1 MEKNIQEVTLTK
13 YAAKAGVIK
22 FGTWG
27 SRGIEQL
34 HITALP
40 PWDEAA
46 VITVTFVNG
55 RVQSEPQVF
64 PESMTI
70 DVPQAAT
77 SAATKSRASCK
88 MVFKGIDQSGAV
100 VYSTDLPYT
109 VLNRTDIDGAEYD
122 PGKNAFEQYIQQ
134 VGAYRDTALNAAN
147 SARNSELSAEE
158 YADSAKAADSA
169 ARKSAESAAASAAGI
184 AESEKRAAASAASAA
199 GSAASAEETRK
210 QVERIAAGV
219 AKGNMSVSDYDNDG
233 AVKAA
238 GGMKAYTKAQTDVLA
253 ADIKKA
259 NDSIAEVKTTAG
271 AAAAQAEKNKTD
283 LAETNNTLANVQTNF
298 SSLAADVGNL
308 QYPNAG
314 AHNAIY
320 RGKFLGNTVTAAQYA
335 AIKAGTFDDLYIGDY
350 WTIGDV
356 NYRIAAFDYFLNV
369 GDKAC
374 TDHHVV
380 LVPDTRLYNA
390 QMHNTSSGG
399 YEDGAANT
407 TAGGYVGSDMYK
419 SNLEQ
424 AKTIIKRAFS
434 GHVLNHRVYLVNAVA
449 NGAPSAG
456 ALADSEV
463 DLMTERMV
471 YGSPVFSPMN
481 DGQKSPWSNM
491 HNYTVEKSQLP
502 LFQHDPSRICNRES
516 WWLRDVASASSF
528 TNIFCEGFADY
539 GDASYSHG
547 VRPYFCIY

>member
-158 YADSAKAADSA
+158 YADSAKAAKGE

-253 ADIKKA
+253 ADITKA
-259 NDSIAEVKTTAG
+259 NNSIAEVKTTAD

-283 LAETNNTLANVQTNF
+283 LSETNHTLANVQT
-298 SSLAADVGNL
+298 SLSGLAADVDNL
-308 QYPNAG
+308 KY
-314 AHNAIY
+314 
-320 RGKFLGNTVTAAQYA
+320 
-335 AIKAGTFDDLYIGDY
+335 
-350 WTIGDV
+350 
-356 NYRIAAFDYFLNV
+356 
-369 GDKAC
+369 
-374 TDHHVV
+374 V
-380 LVPDTRLYNA
+380 LVSLPASGWSGSAPYTQTVSVSGMTADWVPGIPTAVLGSSVA
-390 QMHNTSSGG
+390 VSTLLAATEALGCIKMITSADGTLTFTAP
-399 YEDGAANT
+399 EDKPGVSLT
-407 TAGGYVGSDMYK
+407 
-419 SNLEQ
+419 L
-424 AKTIIKRAFS
+424 
-434 GHVLNHRVYLVNAVA
+434 RVPGMV
-449 NGAPSAG
+449 
-456 ALADSEV
+456 
-463 DLMTERMV
+463 ER
-471 YGSPVFSPMN
+471 S
-481 DGQKSPWSNM
+481 
-491 HNYTVEKSQLP
+491 
-502 LFQHDPSRICNRES
+502 
-516 WWLRDVASASSF
+516 
-528 TNIFCEGFADY
+528 
-539 GDASYSHG
+539 
-547 VRPYFCIY
+547 

>member
-1 MEKNIQEVTLTK
+1 MEKNIHEVTLTK

-122 PGKNAFEQYIQQ
+122 PGKNAFEQYIRQ
-134 VGAYRDTALNAAN
+134 VGAYRDMALNAAN
-147 SARNSELSAEE
+147 SARNSELCAEE
-158 YADSAKAADSA
+158 YADSAKAAYGE

-210 QVERIAAGV
+210 QVEQIAAGV

-233 AVKAA
+233 DVKAA

-253 ADIKKA
+253 ADITKA
-259 NDSIAEVKTTAG
+259 NNSIAEVKTTAD

-283 LAETNNTLANVQTNF
+283 LAETNHTLANVQT
-298 SSLAADVGNL
+298 SLGGLAAEVDNL
-308 QYPNAG
+308 QYSNAG
-314 AHNAIY
+314 AHNAVY
-320 RGKFLGNTVTAAQYA
+320 RGKAMGGSVSEEQYA

-350 WTIGDV
+350 WTIGGV
-356 NYRIAAFDYFLNV
+356 NYRIAAFDYFLNN
-369 GDKAC
+369 GDPEC

-380 LVPDTRLYNA
+380 IVPDTCLYNKA
-390 QMHNTSSGG
+390 MNSS
-399 YEDGAANT
+399 NT
-407 TAGGYVGSDMYK
+407 TTGGYVGSAMYK

-424 AKTIIKRAFS
+424 AKTTIKNAFS
-434 GHVLNHRVYLVNAVA
+434 DHILKHRIYLTNAVA
-449 NGAPSAG
+449 NGRASGG
-456 ALADSEV
+456 AFCDSEV
-463 DLMTERMV
+463 DLMCEHMV
-471 YGSPVFSPMN
+471 YGSGIFSPVS
-481 DGQKSPWSNM
+481 DGRDIPA
-491 HNYTVEKSQLP
+491 NYRLEKSQLP
-502 LFQHDPSRICNRES
+502 LFQHEPSRICNRTG
-516 WWLRDVASASSF
+516 WWLRDVITVSDFAKVVGNGNAAPSSASS
-528 TNIFCEGFADY
+528 
-539 GDASYSHG
+539 SQG

>member
-1 MEKNIQEVTLTK
+1 MEKNIHEVTLTK

-158 YADSAKAADSA
+158 YADSAKTADGE

-210 QVERIAAGV
+210 QVEKIAAGV

-253 ADIKKA
+253 ADITKA
-259 NDSIAEVKTTAG
+259 NNRIAEVKTTAD

-283 LAETNNTLANVQTNF
+283 LSETNHTLATVQT
-298 SSLAADVGNL
+298 SLSGLAADVDNL
-308 QYPNAG
+308 KYVLVSLPASGWSGSAPYTQ
-314 AHNAIY
+314 
-320 RGKFLGNTVTAAQYA
+320 TVSVSGMTADWVPG
-335 AIKAGTFDDLYIGDY
+335 IPT
-350 WTIGDV
+350 
-356 NYRIAAFDYFLNV
+356 
-369 GDKAC
+369 
-374 TDHHVV
+374 VV
-380 LVPDTRLYNA
+380 LGSNVDVSALLTATEALGCIKMITSADGTLTFTAPENKPGVSLTMRVPG
-390 QMHNTSSGG
+390 Q
-399 YEDGAANT
+399 
-407 TAGGYVGSDMYK
+407 
-419 SNLEQ
+419 
-424 AKTIIKRAFS
+424 I
-434 GHVLNHRVYLVNAVA
+434 
-449 NGAPSAG
+449 
-456 ALADSEV
+456 
-463 DLMTERMV
+463 ER
-471 YGSPVFSPMN
+471 
-481 DGQKSPWSNM
+481 
-491 HNYTVEKSQLP
+491 
-502 LFQHDPSRICNRES
+502 R
-516 WWLRDVASASSF
+516 
-528 TNIFCEGFADY
+528 
-539 GDASYSHG
+539 
-547 VRPYFCIY
+547 

>member
-158 YADSAKAADSA
+158 YADSAKAADGE

-253 ADIKKA
+253 ADITKA
-259 NDSIAEVKTTAG
+259 NNRIADVKTTAD
-271 AAAAQAEKNKTD
+271 AAAVQAEKNKTD
-283 LAETNNTLANVQTNF
+283 LSETNNTLANVQT
-298 SSLAADVGNL
+298 SLSGLAADVDNL
-308 QYPNAG
+308 KYVLVSLPASGWSGSAPYTQTVSVSGMTEDWVPGVPTAV
-314 AHNAIY
+314 
-320 RGKFLGNTVTAAQYA
+320 LGSSVAVSTLLAATEA
-335 AIKAGTFDDLYIGDY
+335 LGCIKMITSAAGTLTF
-350 WTIGDV
+350 T
-356 NYRIAAFDYFLNV
+356 APE
-369 GDKAC
+369 DKPGESL
-374 TDHHVV
+374 T
-380 LVPDTRLYNA
+380 LRVPG
-390 QMHNTSSGG
+390 M
-399 YEDGAANT
+399 
-407 TAGGYVGSDMYK
+407 V
-419 SNLEQ
+419 
-424 AKTIIKRAFS
+424 
-434 GHVLNHRVYLVNAVA
+434 
-449 NGAPSAG
+449 
-456 ALADSEV
+456 
-463 DLMTERMV
+463 ER
-471 YGSPVFSPMN
+471 S
-481 DGQKSPWSNM
+481 
-491 HNYTVEKSQLP
+491 
-502 LFQHDPSRICNRES
+502 
-516 WWLRDVASASSF
+516 
-528 TNIFCEGFADY
+528 
-539 GDASYSHG
+539 
-547 VRPYFCIY
+547 

>member
-46 VITVTFVNG
+46 VITVTFANG

-158 YADSAKAADSA
+158 YADSAKAADGEA
-169 ARKSAESAAASAAGI
+169 KKSAESAAASAAGI

-199 GSAASAEETRK
+199 GSAAGAEETRK

-238 GGMKAYTKAQTDVLA
+238 GGIKAYTKAQTDVLA
-253 ADIKKA
+253 ADITKA
-259 NDSIAEVKTTAG
+259 NNRIADVKITAD

-283 LAETNNTLANVQTNF
+283 LSETNHTLANVQTSLSGLAANVDDLKYVLV
-298 SSLAADVGNL
+298 SLPASGWSGSAPYTQTVSVSGMTADWVPGVPSLALYGNVDVTELITKTEALGCIKMITSADGTL
-308 QYPNAG
+308 T
-314 AHNAIY
+314 
-320 RGKFLGNTVTAAQYA
+320 FTAPE
-335 AIKAGTFDDLYIGDY
+335 
-350 WTIGDV
+350 
-356 NYRIAAFDYFLNV
+356 
-369 GDKAC
+369 DK
-374 TDHHVV
+374 
-380 LVPDTRLYNA
+380 
-390 QMHNTSSGG
+390 
-399 YEDGAANT
+399 
-407 TAGGYVGSDMYK
+407 
-419 SNLEQ
+419 
-424 AKTIIKRAFS
+424 
-434 GHVLNHRVYLVNAVA
+434 
-449 NGAPSAG
+449 PSASITLRVPG
-456 ALADSEV
+456 MV
-463 DLMTERMV
+463 ER
-471 YGSPVFSPMN
+471 S
-481 DGQKSPWSNM
+481 
-491 HNYTVEKSQLP
+491 
-502 LFQHDPSRICNRES
+502 
-516 WWLRDVASASSF
+516 
-528 TNIFCEGFADY
+528 
-539 GDASYSHG
+539 
-547 VRPYFCIY
+547 

>member
-158 YADSAKAADSA
+158 YADSAKAADGK

-253 ADIKKA
+253 ADITKA
-259 NDSIAEVKTTAG
+259 NNRIAEVKTTAD

-283 LAETNNTLANVQTNF
+283 LSETNHTLANVQTSLSGLAANVDDLKYVLV
-298 SSLAADVGNL
+298 SLPASGWSGSAPYTQTVSVSGMTADWVPGVPSLAFYGNVDVTELITKTEALGCIKMITSADGTLTFTAPEDKPDRSINIRVPGMVG
-308 QYPNAG
+308 
-314 AHNAIY
+314 
-320 RGKFLGNTVTAAQYA
+320 R
-335 AIKAGTFDDLYIGDY
+335 
-350 WTIGDV
+350 
-356 NYRIAAFDYFLNV
+356 
-369 GDKAC
+369 
-374 TDHHVV
+374 
-380 LVPDTRLYNA
+380 
-390 QMHNTSSGG
+390 
-399 YEDGAANT
+399 
-407 TAGGYVGSDMYK
+407 
-419 SNLEQ
+419 
-424 AKTIIKRAFS
+424 
-434 GHVLNHRVYLVNAVA
+434 
-449 NGAPSAG
+449 
-456 ALADSEV
+456 
-463 DLMTERMV
+463 
-471 YGSPVFSPMN
+471 
-481 DGQKSPWSNM
+481 
-491 HNYTVEKSQLP
+491 
-502 LFQHDPSRICNRES
+502 
-516 WWLRDVASASSF
+516 
-528 TNIFCEGFADY
+528 
-539 GDASYSHG
+539 
-547 VRPYFCIY
+547 

>member
-1 MEKNIQEVTLTK
+1 MEKNIHEVTLTK

-40 PWDEAA
+40 PWDKAV

-122 PGKNAFEQYIQQ
+122 PGENAFEQYIQQ
-134 VGAYRDTALNAAN
+134 VGVYRDTALNAAN

-158 YADSAKAADSA
+158 YADSAKAADGE

-184 AESEKRAAASAASAA
+184 GESEKRAAASAASAA
-199 GSAASAEETRK
+199 GSAASDEETRK

-219 AKGNMSVSDYDNDG
+219 AKGNMSVEAYDSDG

-238 GGMKAYTKAQTDVLA
+238 GGIKAYTKAQTDVLA
-253 ADIKKA
+253 ADITKA
-259 NDSIAEVKTTAG
+259 NDSIDEVKNTAD
-271 AAAAQAEKNKTD
+271 AAAAQAEKNKTG
-283 LAETNNTLANVQTNF
+283 LSETNNTLANVQT
-298 SSLAADVGNL
+298 SLSGL
-308 QYPNAG
+308 LYPNAG
-314 AHNAIY
+314 AHNAVY
-320 RGKFLGNTVTAAQYA
+320 RGKALGGSVSEEQYA
-335 AIKAGTFDDLYIGDY
+335 TIKAGTFNDLYIGDY
-350 WTIGDV
+350 WTIGGV
-356 NYRIAAFDYFLNV
+356 NWRIAAFDYYVNS
-369 GDKAC
+369 GDTAC

-380 LVPDTRLYNA
+380 IVPDTCLYNA
-390 QMHNTSSGG
+390 TMNST
-399 YEDGAANT
+399 NT
-407 TAGGYVGSDMYK
+407 TTGGYVGSAMYK
-419 SNLEQ
+419 SNLAQ
-424 AKTIIKRAFS
+424 AKTTIKAAFGS
-434 GHVLNHRVYLVNAVA
+434 AHVLTKRELLVNAV
-449 NGAPSAG
+449 NGNAPSGWAWV
-456 ALADSEV
+456 DSDVELMNEV
-463 DLMTERMV
+463 QV
-471 YGSPVFSPMN
+471 YGSVVWGAHDGNGSN
-481 DGQKSPWSNM
+481 VASGDGQF
-491 HNYTVEKSQLP
+491 P
-502 LFQHDPSRICNRES
+502 LFLFDRTNLHNREDF
-516 WWLRDVASASSF
+516 WLRDVVSDTAFSSV
-528 TNIFCEGFADY
+528 TDY
-539 GDASYSHG
+539 GRAGDYAASDSAG

>member
-147 SARNSELSAEE
+147 SARNSELFAEE
-158 YADSAKAADSA
+158 YADSAKAADGK

-238 GGMKAYTKAQTDVLA
+238 GGIKAYTKAQTDVLA
-253 ADIKKA
+253 ADITKA
-259 NDSIAEVKTTAG
+259 NNSIAEVKTTAD

-283 LAETNNTLANVQTNF
+283 LAETNHTLANVQTNF

-308 QYPNAG
+308 QTDVGNLKYVLVSLPASG
-314 AHNAIY
+314 WSGSAPYTQTVSVSGMTADWAPGIPTVV
-320 RGKFLGNTVTAAQYA
+320 LGSSVEVTVLLAATEA
-335 AIKAGTFDDLYIGDY
+335 LGCIKMITSAAGTLTF
-350 WTIGDV
+350 T
-356 NYRIAAFDYFLNV
+356 APE
-369 GDKAC
+369 DKPGVSL
-374 TDHHVV
+374 T
-380 LVPDTRLYNA
+380 LRVPG
-390 QMHNTSSGG
+390 Q
-399 YEDGAANT
+399 
-407 TAGGYVGSDMYK
+407 
-419 SNLEQ
+419 
-424 AKTIIKRAFS
+424 I
-434 GHVLNHRVYLVNAVA
+434 
-449 NGAPSAG
+449 
-456 ALADSEV
+456 
-463 DLMTERMV
+463 ER
-471 YGSPVFSPMN
+471 
-481 DGQKSPWSNM
+481 
-491 HNYTVEKSQLP
+491 
-502 LFQHDPSRICNRES
+502 
-516 WWLRDVASASSF
+516 
-528 TNIFCEGFADY
+528 
-539 GDASYSHG
+539 
-547 VRPYFCIY
+547 

>member
-1 MEKNIQEVTLTK
+1 MEKNIHEVTLTK

-46 VITVTFVNG
+46 VITVTFLNG

-122 PGKNAFEQYIQQ
+122 PGENAFEQYIQQ

-158 YADSAKAADSA
+158 YADSAKTADGE

-210 QVERIAAGV
+210 QVEQIAAGV

-238 GGMKAYTKAQTDVLA
+238 GGIKAYTKTQIDAMLA
-253 ADIKKA
+253 AMKSKLKTVTVAASAWTSGDYSVTWDDGSTSSYNTCATVTVAGITA
-259 NDSIAEVKTTAG
+259 DSRIVVSERTRVTDAVRMVAAIEPGAG
-271 AAAAQAEKNKTD
+271 AVKFYANAAPT
-283 LAETNNTLANVQTNF
+283 
-298 SSLAADVGNL
+298 SAAV
-308 QYPNAG
+308 
-314 AHNAIY
+314 
-320 RGKFLGNTVTAAQYA
+320 F
-335 AIKAGTFDDLYIGDY
+335 
-350 WTIGDV
+350 
-356 NYRIAAFDYFLNV
+356 
-369 GDKAC
+369 
-374 TDHHVV
+374 VV
-380 LVPDTRLYNA
+380 
-390 QMHNTSSGG
+390 
-399 YEDGAANT
+399 
-407 TAGGYVGSDMYK
+407 
-419 SNLEQ
+419 
-424 AKTIIKRAFS
+424 
-434 GHVLNHRVYLVNAVA
+434 
-449 NGAPSAG
+449 
-456 ALADSEV
+456 EV
-463 DLMTERMV
+463 
-471 YGSPVFSPMN
+471 
-481 DGQKSPWSNM
+481 
-491 HNYTVEKSQLP
+491 SQ
-502 LFQHDPSRICNRES
+502 
-516 WWLRDVASASSF
+516 
-528 TNIFCEGFADY
+528 
-539 GDASYSHG
+539 
-547 VRPYFCIY
+547 

>member
-1 MEKNIQEVTLTK
+1 MEKNIHEVTLTK

-134 VGAYRDTALNAAN
+134 VGAYRDMALNAAN

-158 YADSAKAADSA
+158 YADSAKTAYGE

-210 QVERIAAGV
+210 QVEQIAAGV

-253 ADIKKA
+253 ADITKA
-259 NDSIAEVKTTAG
+259 NNRIAEVKTTAD

-283 LAETNNTLANVQTNF
+283 LAETNHTLANVQT
-298 SSLAADVGNL
+298 SLSGLAADVDNL
-308 QYPNAG
+308 KY
-314 AHNAIY
+314 
-320 RGKFLGNTVTAAQYA
+320 
-335 AIKAGTFDDLYIGDY
+335 
-350 WTIGDV
+350 
-356 NYRIAAFDYFLNV
+356 
-369 GDKAC
+369 
-374 TDHHVV
+374 V
-380 LVPDTRLYNA
+380 LV
-390 QMHNTSSGG
+390 S
-399 YEDGAANT
+399 
-407 TAGGYVGSDMYK
+407 
-419 SNLEQ
+419 
-424 AKTIIKRAFS
+424 
-434 GHVLNHRVYLVNAVA
+434 
-449 NGAPSAG
+449 
-456 ALADSEV
+456 
-463 DLMTERMV
+463 
-471 YGSPVFSPMN
+471 
-481 DGQKSPWSNM
+481 
-491 HNYTVEKSQLP
+491 LP
-502 LFQHDPSRICNRES
+502 
-516 WWLRDVASASSF
+516 ASAVVF
-528 TNIFCEGFADY
+528 TSAMLLFAFVISA
-539 GDASYSHG
+539 ASTS
-547 VRPYFCIY
+547 VWAFV

>member
-1 MEKNIQEVTLTK
+1 MEKNIHEVTLTK

-100 VYSTDLPYT
+100 VYSSDLPYT
-109 VLNRTDIDGAEYD
+109 VLNRTDIDGAAYD

-184 AESEKRAAASAASAA
+184 GESEKRAAASAASAA

-210 QVERIAAGV
+210 QVEQIAAGV
-219 AKGNMSVSDYDNDG
+219 AKGNMSVEAYDSDG

-238 GGMKAYTKAQTDVLA
+238 GGIKAYTKAQTDVLA
-253 ADIKKA
+253 ADITKA
-259 NDSIAEVKTTAG
+259 NNRIADVKITAD

-283 LAETNNTLANVQTNF
+283 LAETNHTLANVQT
-298 SSLAADVGNL
+298 SLGGLAANV
-308 QYPNAG
+308 
-314 AHNAIY
+314 
-320 RGKFLGNTVTAAQYA
+320 
-335 AIKAGTFDDLYIGDY
+335 DDLKY
-350 WTIGDV
+350 
-356 NYRIAAFDYFLNV
+356 
-369 GDKAC
+369 
-374 TDHHVV
+374 V
-380 LVPDTRLYNA
+380 LVPLPASGWSGSAPYTQTVSVSGMTADWVPGVPTAVLGSSVA
-390 QMHNTSSGG
+390 VSTLLAATEALGCIKMITSAAGTLTFTAP
-399 YEDGAANT
+399 ED
-407 TAGGYVGSDMYK
+407 K
-419 SNLEQ
+419 
-424 AKTIIKRAFS
+424 
-434 GHVLNHRVYLVNAVA
+434 
-449 NGAPSAG
+449 PSASLTLRVPG
-456 ALADSEV
+456 MV
-463 DLMTERMV
+463 ER
-471 YGSPVFSPMN
+471 S
-481 DGQKSPWSNM
+481 
-491 HNYTVEKSQLP
+491 
-502 LFQHDPSRICNRES
+502 
-516 WWLRDVASASSF
+516 
-528 TNIFCEGFADY
+528 
-539 GDASYSHG
+539 
-547 VRPYFCIY
+547 

>member
-158 YADSAKAADSA
+158 YADSAKAADGE

-199 GSAASAEETRK
+199 DSAASAEETRK
-210 QVERIAAGV
+210 QVEQIAAGV

-259 NDSIAEVKTTAG
+259 NNSIAEVKTTAD

-283 LAETNNTLANVQTNF
+283 LSETNHTLANVQTSLSGLAANVDDLKYVLV
-298 SSLAADVGNL
+298 SLPASGWSGSAPYTQTVSVSGMTADWVPGVPSLAFYGNVDVTEL
-308 QYPNAG
+308 ITKTEA
-314 AHNAIY
+314 
-320 RGKFLGNTVTAAQYA
+320 LGC
-335 AIKAGTFDDLYIGDY
+335 IKMITSAAGTLTF
-350 WTIGDV
+350 T
-356 NYRIAAFDYFLNV
+356 APE
-369 GDKAC
+369 DK
-374 TDHHVV
+374 
-380 LVPDTRLYNA
+380 
-390 QMHNTSSGG
+390 
-399 YEDGAANT
+399 
-407 TAGGYVGSDMYK
+407 
-419 SNLEQ
+419 
-424 AKTIIKRAFS
+424 
-434 GHVLNHRVYLVNAVA
+434 
-449 NGAPSAG
+449 PSASL
-456 ALADSEV
+456 ALRV
-463 DLMTERMV
+463 PGQIER
-471 YGSPVFSPMN
+471 
-481 DGQKSPWSNM
+481 
-491 HNYTVEKSQLP
+491 
-502 LFQHDPSRICNRES
+502 
-516 WWLRDVASASSF
+516 
-528 TNIFCEGFADY
+528 
-539 GDASYSHG
+539 
-547 VRPYFCIY
+547 

>member
-122 PGKNAFEQYIQQ
+122 PGENAFEQYIQQ

-158 YADSAKAADSA
+158 YADSAKAAKGE

-210 QVERIAAGV
+210 QVEKIAAGV

-253 ADIKKA
+253 ADITKA
-259 NDSIAEVKTTAG
+259 NNSIAEVKTTAD

-283 LAETNNTLANVQTNF
+283 LSETNHTLANVQT
-298 SSLAADVGNL
+298 SLSGLAADVDNL
-308 QYPNAG
+308 KY
-314 AHNAIY
+314 
-320 RGKFLGNTVTAAQYA
+320 
-335 AIKAGTFDDLYIGDY
+335 
-350 WTIGDV
+350 
-356 NYRIAAFDYFLNV
+356 
-369 GDKAC
+369 
-374 TDHHVV
+374 V
-380 LVPDTRLYNA
+380 LVSLPASGWSGSAPYTQTVSVSGMTADWVPGIPTAVLGSSVA
-390 QMHNTSSGG
+390 VSTLLAATEALGCIKMITSADGTLTFTAP
-399 YEDGAANT
+399 EDKPGVSLT
-407 TAGGYVGSDMYK
+407 
-419 SNLEQ
+419 L
-424 AKTIIKRAFS
+424 
-434 GHVLNHRVYLVNAVA
+434 RVPGMV
-449 NGAPSAG
+449 
-456 ALADSEV
+456 
-463 DLMTERMV
+463 ER
-471 YGSPVFSPMN
+471 S
-481 DGQKSPWSNM
+481 
-491 HNYTVEKSQLP
+491 
-502 LFQHDPSRICNRES
+502 
-516 WWLRDVASASSF
+516 
-528 TNIFCEGFADY
+528 
-539 GDASYSHG
+539 
-547 VRPYFCIY
+547 

>member
-1 MEKNIQEVTLTK
+1 MEKNIHEVTLTK

-122 PGKNAFEQYIQQ
+122 PGENAFEQYIQQ

-158 YADSAKAADSA
+158 YADSAKTADGE

-210 QVERIAAGV
+210 QVEQIAAGV

-238 GGMKAYTKAQTDVLA
+238 GGIKAYTKTQIDAMLA
-253 ADIKKA
+253 AMKSKLKTVTVAASAWTSGDYSVTWDDGSTSSYNTCATVTVAGITA
-259 NDSIAEVKTTAG
+259 DSRIVVSERTRVTDAVRMVAAIEPGAG
-271 AAAAQAEKNKTD
+271 AVKFYANAAPTSAAVFV
-283 LAETNNTLANVQTNF
+283 LGV
-298 SSLAADVGNL
+298 SL
-308 QYPNAG
+308 
-314 AHNAIY
+314 
-320 RGKFLGNTVTAAQYA
+320 
-335 AIKAGTFDDLYIGDY
+335 
-350 WTIGDV
+350 
-356 NYRIAAFDYFLNV
+356 
-369 GDKAC
+369 
-374 TDHHVV
+374 
-380 LVPDTRLYNA
+380 
-390 QMHNTSSGG
+390 
-399 YEDGAANT
+399 
-407 TAGGYVGSDMYK
+407 
-419 SNLEQ
+419 
-424 AKTIIKRAFS
+424 
-434 GHVLNHRVYLVNAVA
+434 
-449 NGAPSAG
+449 
-456 ALADSEV
+456 
-463 DLMTERMV
+463 
-471 YGSPVFSPMN
+471 
-481 DGQKSPWSNM
+481 
-491 HNYTVEKSQLP
+491 
-502 LFQHDPSRICNRES
+502 
-516 WWLRDVASASSF
+516 
-528 TNIFCEGFADY
+528 
-539 GDASYSHG
+539 
-547 VRPYFCIY
+547 

>member
-55 RVQSEPQVF
+55 RVQSAPQVF

-158 YADSAKAADSA
+158 YADSAKAADGE

-253 ADIKKA
+253 ADITKA
-259 NDSIAEVKTTAG
+259 NNRIAEVKTTAD

-283 LAETNNTLANVQTNF
+283 LSETNHTLANVQT
-298 SSLAADVGNL
+298 SLSGLAADV
-308 QYPNAG
+308 
-314 AHNAIY
+314 
-320 RGKFLGNTVTAAQYA
+320 
-335 AIKAGTFDDLYIGDY
+335 DDLKY
-350 WTIGDV
+350 
-356 NYRIAAFDYFLNV
+356 
-369 GDKAC
+369 
-374 TDHHVV
+374 V
-380 LVPDTRLYNA
+380 LVSLPASGWSGSAPYTQTVSVSGMTEDWVPGIPTAVLGSSVA
-390 QMHNTSSGG
+390 VSTLLAATEALGCIKMITSADGTLTFTAP
-399 YEDGAANT
+399 ED
-407 TAGGYVGSDMYK
+407 K
-419 SNLEQ
+419 
-424 AKTIIKRAFS
+424 
-434 GHVLNHRVYLVNAVA
+434 
-449 NGAPSAG
+449 PSASLTLRVPG
-456 ALADSEV
+456 QI
-463 DLMTERMV
+463 ER
-471 YGSPVFSPMN
+471 
-481 DGQKSPWSNM
+481 
-491 HNYTVEKSQLP
+491 
-502 LFQHDPSRICNRES
+502 
-516 WWLRDVASASSF
+516 
-528 TNIFCEGFADY
+528 
-539 GDASYSHG
+539 
-547 VRPYFCIY
+547 

>member
-1 MEKNIQEVTLTK
+1 MEKNIHEVTLTK

-122 PGKNAFEQYIQQ
+122 PGENAFEQYIQQ

-158 YADSAKAADSA
+158 YADSAKTAYGE

-210 QVERIAAGV
+210 QVEQIAAGV

-238 GGMKAYTKAQTDVLA
+238 GGIKAYTKTQIDAMLA
-253 ADIKKA
+253 AMKSKLKTVTVAASAWTSGDYSVTWDDGSTSSYNTCATVTVAGITA
-259 NDSIAEVKTTAG
+259 DSRIVVSERTRVTDAVRMVAAIEPGAG
-271 AAAAQAEKNKTD
+271 AVKFYANAAPTSAAVFV
-283 LAETNNTLANVQTNF
+283 LGV
-298 SSLAADVGNL
+298 SL
-308 QYPNAG
+308 
-314 AHNAIY
+314 
-320 RGKFLGNTVTAAQYA
+320 
-335 AIKAGTFDDLYIGDY
+335 
-350 WTIGDV
+350 
-356 NYRIAAFDYFLNV
+356 
-369 GDKAC
+369 
-374 TDHHVV
+374 
-380 LVPDTRLYNA
+380 
-390 QMHNTSSGG
+390 
-399 YEDGAANT
+399 
-407 TAGGYVGSDMYK
+407 
-419 SNLEQ
+419 
-424 AKTIIKRAFS
+424 
-434 GHVLNHRVYLVNAVA
+434 
-449 NGAPSAG
+449 
-456 ALADSEV
+456 
-463 DLMTERMV
+463 
-471 YGSPVFSPMN
+471 
-481 DGQKSPWSNM
+481 
-491 HNYTVEKSQLP
+491 
-502 LFQHDPSRICNRES
+502 
-516 WWLRDVASASSF
+516 
-528 TNIFCEGFADY
+528 
-539 GDASYSHG
+539 
-547 VRPYFCIY
+547 

>member
-233 AVKAA
+233 TVKAA
-238 GGMKAYTKAQTDVLA
+238 GGIKAYTKAQTDVLA
-253 ADIKKA
+253 ADITKA
-259 NDSIAEVKTTAG
+259 NDSIDEVKNTAD

-283 LAETNNTLANVQTNF
+283 LSETNNTLANVQT
-298 SSLAADVGNL
+298 SLSGLAADVDNL
-308 QYPNAG
+308 KY
-314 AHNAIY
+314 
-320 RGKFLGNTVTAAQYA
+320 
-335 AIKAGTFDDLYIGDY
+335 
-350 WTIGDV
+350 
-356 NYRIAAFDYFLNV
+356 
-369 GDKAC
+369 
-374 TDHHVV
+374 V
-380 LVPDTRLYNA
+380 LVSLPASGWSGSAPYTQTVSVSGMTADWVPGIPTAVLGSSVTVSTLLAATEALGCIKMITSAADTLTFTA
-390 QMHNTSSGG
+390 P
-399 YEDGAANT
+399 EDKPGASLT
-407 TAGGYVGSDMYK
+407 
-419 SNLEQ
+419 L
-424 AKTIIKRAFS
+424 
-434 GHVLNHRVYLVNAVA
+434 RVP
-449 NGAPSAG
+449 GQI
-456 ALADSEV
+456 
-463 DLMTERMV
+463 ER
-471 YGSPVFSPMN
+471 
-481 DGQKSPWSNM
+481 
-491 HNYTVEKSQLP
+491 
-502 LFQHDPSRICNRES
+502 
-516 WWLRDVASASSF
+516 
-528 TNIFCEGFADY
+528 
-539 GDASYSHG
+539 
-547 VRPYFCIY
+547 

>member
-1 MEKNIQEVTLTK
+1 MEKNIHEVTLTK

-40 PWDEAA
+40 PWNEAA

-122 PGKNAFEQYIQQ
+122 PGENAFEQYIQQ

-158 YADSAKAADSA
+158 YADSAKAADGE

-210 QVERIAAGV
+210 QVEQIAAGV

-253 ADIKKA
+253 ADITKA
-259 NDSIAEVKTTAG
+259 NNRIAEVKTTAD

-283 LAETNNTLANVQTNF
+283 LAETNHTLANVQT
-298 SSLAADVGNL
+298 SLSGLAADVDNLKYVLVSLPASGWSGSAPYTQTVSVSGMTEDWVPGVPSLAFYGNVDVTEL
-308 QYPNAG
+308 ITKTEA
-314 AHNAIY
+314 
-320 RGKFLGNTVTAAQYA
+320 LGC
-335 AIKAGTFDDLYIGDY
+335 IKMIASAAGTLTF
-350 WTIGDV
+350 T
-356 NYRIAAFDYFLNV
+356 APE
-369 GDKAC
+369 DKPGVSL
-374 TDHHVV
+374 T
-380 LVPDTRLYNA
+380 LRVPG
-390 QMHNTSSGG
+390 M
-399 YEDGAANT
+399 
-407 TAGGYVGSDMYK
+407 V
-419 SNLEQ
+419 
-424 AKTIIKRAFS
+424 
-434 GHVLNHRVYLVNAVA
+434 
-449 NGAPSAG
+449 
-456 ALADSEV
+456 
-463 DLMTERMV
+463 ER
-471 YGSPVFSPMN
+471 S
-481 DGQKSPWSNM
+481 
-491 HNYTVEKSQLP
+491 
-502 LFQHDPSRICNRES
+502 
-516 WWLRDVASASSF
+516 
-528 TNIFCEGFADY
+528 
-539 GDASYSHG
+539 
-547 VRPYFCIY
+547 

>member
-1 MEKNIQEVTLTK
+1 MEKNIHEVTLTK

-88 MVFKGIDQSGAV
+88 MVFKGIDQGGAV

-158 YADSAKAADSA
+158 YADSAKAAKDD

-210 QVERIAAGV
+210 QVEKIAAGV

-253 ADIKKA
+253 ADITKA
-259 NDSIAEVKTTAG
+259 NNRIAEVKITAD
-271 AAAAQAEKNKTD
+271 AAAVQAEKNKTD
-283 LAETNNTLANVQTNF
+283 LSETNHTLANVQT
-298 SSLAADVGNL
+298 SLGGLAAEVDNL
-308 QYPNAG
+308 KY
-314 AHNAIY
+314 
-320 RGKFLGNTVTAAQYA
+320 
-335 AIKAGTFDDLYIGDY
+335 
-350 WTIGDV
+350 
-356 NYRIAAFDYFLNV
+356 
-369 GDKAC
+369 
-374 TDHHVV
+374 V
-380 LVPDTRLYNA
+380 LVSLPASGWSGSAPYTQTVSVSGMTADWVPGIPTAVLGSSVAVSTLLAATEALGCIKMITSAADTLTFTA
-390 QMHNTSSGG
+390 P
-399 YEDGAANT
+399 EDKPGVSLT
-407 TAGGYVGSDMYK
+407 
-419 SNLEQ
+419 L
-424 AKTIIKRAFS
+424 
-434 GHVLNHRVYLVNAVA
+434 RVPGMV
-449 NGAPSAG
+449 
-456 ALADSEV
+456 
-463 DLMTERMV
+463 ER
-471 YGSPVFSPMN
+471 S
-481 DGQKSPWSNM
+481 
-491 HNYTVEKSQLP
+491 
-502 LFQHDPSRICNRES
+502 
-516 WWLRDVASASSF
+516 
-528 TNIFCEGFADY
+528 
-539 GDASYSHG
+539 
-547 VRPYFCIY
+547 

>member
-122 PGKNAFEQYIQQ
+122 PGENAFEQYIQQ

-253 ADIKKA
+253 ADITKA
-259 NDSIAEVKTTAG
+259 NNSIAEVKTTAD

-283 LAETNNTLANVQTNF
+283 LAETNNTLANVQT
-298 SSLAADVGNL
+298 SLSGLAADVGNL
-308 QYPNAG
+308 KYVLVSLPASGWSGSAPYTQTVSVSGMTADWVPGVPSLAFYGTVDVTELITKTEA
-314 AHNAIY
+314 
-320 RGKFLGNTVTAAQYA
+320 LGC
-335 AIKAGTFDDLYIGDY
+335 IKMITSAAGTLTF
-350 WTIGDV
+350 T
-356 NYRIAAFDYFLNV
+356 APE
-369 GDKAC
+369 DKP
-374 TDHHVV
+374 DRSINIR
-380 LVPDTRLYNA
+380 VPG
-390 QMHNTSSGG
+390 M
-399 YEDGAANT
+399 
-407 TAGGYVGSDMYK
+407 V
-419 SNLEQ
+419 
-424 AKTIIKRAFS
+424 
-434 GHVLNHRVYLVNAVA
+434 
-449 NGAPSAG
+449 
-456 ALADSEV
+456 
-463 DLMTERMV
+463 ER
-471 YGSPVFSPMN
+471 S
-481 DGQKSPWSNM
+481 
-491 HNYTVEKSQLP
+491 
-502 LFQHDPSRICNRES
+502 
-516 WWLRDVASASSF
+516 
-528 TNIFCEGFADY
+528 
-539 GDASYSHG
+539 
-547 VRPYFCIY
+547 

>member
-1 MEKNIQEVTLTK
+1 MEKNIHEVTLTK

-122 PGKNAFEQYIQQ
+122 PGENAFEQYIQQ

-158 YADSAKAADSA
+158 YADSAKTAYGE

-210 QVERIAAGV
+210 QVEQIAAGV
-219 AKGNMSVSDYDNDG
+219 AKGNMRVSDYDDDG
-233 AVKAA
+233 DVKAA
-238 GGMKAYTKAQTDVLA
+238 GGIKAYTKAQTDVLA
-253 ADIKKA
+253 ADITKA
-259 NDSIAEVKTTAG
+259 NNSIAEVKTTAD

-283 LAETNNTLANVQTNF
+283 LSETNHTLATVQTSLSN
-298 SSLAADVGNL
+298 LAADVDNL
-308 QYPNAG
+308 KY
-314 AHNAIY
+314 
-320 RGKFLGNTVTAAQYA
+320 
-335 AIKAGTFDDLYIGDY
+335 
-350 WTIGDV
+350 
-356 NYRIAAFDYFLNV
+356 
-369 GDKAC
+369 
-374 TDHHVV
+374 V
-380 LVPDTRLYNA
+380 LVSLPASGWSGSAPYTQTVSVSGMTADWVPGIPTAVLGSSVDVSA
-390 QMHNTSSGG
+390 LLTATEALGCIKMITSA
-399 YEDGAANT
+399 DGT
-407 TAGGYVGSDMYK
+407 LTFTAPENKPGVSLTM
-419 SNLEQ
+419 
-424 AKTIIKRAFS
+424 
-434 GHVLNHRVYLVNAVA
+434 RVP
-449 NGAPSAG
+449 GQI
-456 ALADSEV
+456 
-463 DLMTERMV
+463 ER
-471 YGSPVFSPMN
+471 
-481 DGQKSPWSNM
+481 
-491 HNYTVEKSQLP
+491 
-502 LFQHDPSRICNRES
+502 R
-516 WWLRDVASASSF
+516 
-528 TNIFCEGFADY
+528 
-539 GDASYSHG
+539 
-547 VRPYFCIY
+547 

>member
-184 AESEKRAAASAASAA
+184 GESEKRAAASAASAA
-199 GSAASAEETRK
+199 SSAASAEETRK
-210 QVERIAAGV
+210 QVEKIAAGV

-238 GGMKAYTKAQTDVLA
+238 GGIKAYTKAQTDVLA
-253 ADIKKA
+253 ADITKA
-259 NDSIAEVKTTAG
+259 NNSIAEVKTTAD

-283 LAETNNTLANVQTNF
+283 LTETNHTLATVQTNF
-298 SSLAADVGNL
+298 SSLAAEVGKLQTDVGNL
-308 QYPNAG
+308 KYV
-314 AHNAIY
+314 
-320 RGKFLGNTVTAAQYA
+320 TVNLPASGWSGSAPYTQTVSVSGMTADWVPG
-335 AIKAGTFDDLYIGDY
+335 IPT
-350 WTIGDV
+350 
-356 NYRIAAFDYFLNV
+356 
-369 GDKAC
+369 
-374 TDHHVV
+374 VV
-380 LVPDTRLYNA
+380 LGSSVEVAVLLAATEALGCIKMITSADGTLTFTAPEDKPGVSLTLRVPG
-390 QMHNTSSGG
+390 Q
-399 YEDGAANT
+399 
-407 TAGGYVGSDMYK
+407 
-419 SNLEQ
+419 
-424 AKTIIKRAFS
+424 I
-434 GHVLNHRVYLVNAVA
+434 
-449 NGAPSAG
+449 
-456 ALADSEV
+456 
-463 DLMTERMV
+463 ER
-471 YGSPVFSPMN
+471 
-481 DGQKSPWSNM
+481 
-491 HNYTVEKSQLP
+491 
-502 LFQHDPSRICNRES
+502 
-516 WWLRDVASASSF
+516 
-528 TNIFCEGFADY
+528 
-539 GDASYSHG
+539 
-547 VRPYFCIY
+547 

>member
-46 VITVTFVNG
+46 VITVTFLNG

-158 YADSAKAADSA
+158 YADSAKTAKGE

-199 GSAASAEETRK
+199 SSAASAEETRK
-210 QVERIAAGV
+210 QVEQIAAGV

-253 ADIKKA
+253 ADITKA
-259 NDSIAEVKTTAG
+259 NNRIAEVKTTAD

-283 LAETNNTLANVQTNF
+283 LAETNHTLANVQTSLGN
-298 SSLAADVGNL
+298 LAAEVDNLKYVLVSLPASGWSGSAPYTQTVSVSGMTADWVPGIPTVVLGSSVDVSTL
-308 QYPNAG
+308 LA
-314 AHNAIY
+314 ATEA
-320 RGKFLGNTVTAAQYA
+320 LGC
-335 AIKAGTFDDLYIGDY
+335 IKMITSAAGTLTF
-350 WTIGDV
+350 T
-356 NYRIAAFDYFLNV
+356 APE
-369 GDKAC
+369 DKPGVSL
-374 TDHHVV
+374 T
-380 LVPDTRLYNA
+380 LRVPG
-390 QMHNTSSGG
+390 M
-399 YEDGAANT
+399 
-407 TAGGYVGSDMYK
+407 V
-419 SNLEQ
+419 
-424 AKTIIKRAFS
+424 
-434 GHVLNHRVYLVNAVA
+434 
-449 NGAPSAG
+449 
-456 ALADSEV
+456 
-463 DLMTERMV
+463 ER
-471 YGSPVFSPMN
+471 S
-481 DGQKSPWSNM
+481 
-491 HNYTVEKSQLP
+491 
-502 LFQHDPSRICNRES
+502 
-516 WWLRDVASASSF
+516 
-528 TNIFCEGFADY
+528 
-539 GDASYSHG
+539 
-547 VRPYFCIY
+547 

>member
-1 MEKNIQEVTLTK
+1 MEKNIHEVTLTK

-122 PGKNAFEQYIQQ
+122 PGENAFEQYIQQ

-147 SARNSELSAEE
+147 SARNSELNAEE
-158 YADSAKAADSA
+158 YADSAKAAKGE

-184 AESEKRAAASAASAA
+184 AESEKRAAASAAIAA

-210 QVERIAAGV
+210 QVEKIAAGV

-233 AVKAA
+233 DVKAA
-238 GGMKAYTKAQTDVLA
+238 GGIKAYTKAQTDVLA
-253 ADIKKA
+253 ADITEA
-259 NDSIAEVKTTAG
+259 NNRIVEVKTTAD
-271 AAAAQAEKNKTD
+271 AAAAQAKKNETD
-283 LAETNNTLANVQTNF
+283 LAETNNTLANVQT
-298 SSLAADVGNL
+298 SLSGLAADVDNL
-308 QYPNAG
+308 KY
-314 AHNAIY
+314 
-320 RGKFLGNTVTAAQYA
+320 
-335 AIKAGTFDDLYIGDY
+335 
-350 WTIGDV
+350 
-356 NYRIAAFDYFLNV
+356 
-369 GDKAC
+369 
-374 TDHHVV
+374 V
-380 LVPDTRLYNA
+380 LVSLPASGWSGSAPYTQTVSVSGMTADWVPGIPTAVLGSSVAVSTLLAATEALGCIKMITSAADTLTFTA
-390 QMHNTSSGG
+390 P
-399 YEDGAANT
+399 EDKPGVSLT
-407 TAGGYVGSDMYK
+407 
-419 SNLEQ
+419 L
-424 AKTIIKRAFS
+424 
-434 GHVLNHRVYLVNAVA
+434 RVPGMV
-449 NGAPSAG
+449 
-456 ALADSEV
+456 
-463 DLMTERMV
+463 ER
-471 YGSPVFSPMN
+471 S
-481 DGQKSPWSNM
+481 
-491 HNYTVEKSQLP
+491 
-502 LFQHDPSRICNRES
+502 
-516 WWLRDVASASSF
+516 
-528 TNIFCEGFADY
+528 
-539 GDASYSHG
+539 
-547 VRPYFCIY
+547 

>member
-40 PWDEAA
+40 PWDKAV

-147 SARNSELSAEE
+147 SARNSELFAEE
-158 YADSAKAADSA
+158 YADSAKAADGK

-253 ADIKKA
+253 ADITKA
-259 NDSIAEVKTTAG
+259 NNRIADVKITAD
-271 AAAAQAEKNKTD
+271 AAAVQAEKNKTD
-283 LAETNNTLANVQTNF
+283 LSETNNTLANVQT
-298 SSLAADVGNL
+298 SLGGLAANVDDLKYVLVSLPASGWSGSAPYT
-308 QYPNAG
+308 QTVSVSGMTADWVPGIPTAV
-314 AHNAIY
+314 
-320 RGKFLGNTVTAAQYA
+320 LGSSVAVTELLAATEA
-335 AIKAGTFDDLYIGDY
+335 LGCIKMITSAAGTLTF
-350 WTIGDV
+350 T
-356 NYRIAAFDYFLNV
+356 APE
-369 GDKAC
+369 DKPGVSL
-374 TDHHVV
+374 T
-380 LVPDTRLYNA
+380 LRVPG
-390 QMHNTSSGG
+390 Q
-399 YEDGAANT
+399 
-407 TAGGYVGSDMYK
+407 
-419 SNLEQ
+419 
-424 AKTIIKRAFS
+424 I
-434 GHVLNHRVYLVNAVA
+434 
-449 NGAPSAG
+449 
-456 ALADSEV
+456 
-463 DLMTERMV
+463 ER
-471 YGSPVFSPMN
+471 
-481 DGQKSPWSNM
+481 
-491 HNYTVEKSQLP
+491 
-502 LFQHDPSRICNRES
+502 
-516 WWLRDVASASSF
+516 
-528 TNIFCEGFADY
+528 
-539 GDASYSHG
+539 
-547 VRPYFCIY
+547 

>member
-1 MEKNIQEVTLTK
+1 MEKNIHEVTLTK

-46 VITVTFVNG
+46 VITVTFMNG

-88 MVFKGIDQSGAV
+88 MVFKGIDQSGSV

-158 YADSAKAADSA
+158 YADSAKAADGE

-210 QVERIAAGV
+210 QVEQIAAGV

-253 ADIKKA
+253 ADITKA
-259 NDSIAEVKTTAG
+259 NNRIAEVKTTAD
-271 AAAAQAEKNKTD
+271 AATAQAEKNKTD
-283 LAETNNTLANVQTNF
+283 LSETNHTLATVQTNLGN
-298 SSLAADVGNL
+298 LAAEVDNL
-308 QYPNAG
+308 QYSNAG
-314 AHNAIY
+314 AHNAVY
-320 RGKFLGNTVTAAQYA
+320 RGKALGGSVSEEQYA

-350 WTIGDV
+350 WMIGGV
-356 NYRIAAFDYFLNV
+356 NYRIAAFDYFLNN
-369 GDKAC
+369 GDTEY
-374 TDHHVV
+374 TDHHAVI
-380 LVPDTRLYNA
+380 VPDTCLYDTAMNS
-390 QMHNTSSGG
+390 T
-399 YEDGAANT
+399 NT
-407 TAGGYVGSDMYK
+407 TGGGYVGSAMYK
-419 SNLEQ
+419 RNLEQ
-424 AKTIIKRAFS
+424 AKTTIKNAFS
-434 GHVLNHRVYLVNAVA
+434 DHILKHRIYLTNAVA
-449 NGAPSAG
+449 NGRASGG
-456 ALADSEV
+456 AFCDSEV
-463 DLMTERMV
+463 DLMCEHMV
-471 YGSPVFSPMN
+471 YGSGIYSPVS
-481 DGQKSPWSNM
+481 DGTNVPT
-491 HNYTVEKSQLP
+491 NYRMEKSQLP
-502 LFQHDPSRICNRES
+502 LFQHEPSRICNRTA
-516 WWLRDVASASSF
+516 WWLRDVIDTICFANVIGNGNAGSGIASA
-528 TNIFCEGFADY
+528 
-539 GDASYSHG
+539 SHG